1 MIFTPTTLIFLDCY
15 HIFTWRSPRSSYSKV
30 SEKHA
35 KSAEAMGADA
45 LMVTGHEAAAHGGD
59 VTSLVLVPCI
69 ADKVKIPGLE
79 QQHILRSLHITSTL
93 TIL

>member
-1 MIFTPTTLIFLDCY
+1 
-15 HIFTWRSPRSSYSKV
+15 
-30 SEKHA
+30 
-35 KSAEAMGADA
+35 MGADA